1 MHYLLNMEIV
11 LATGNMHKKKELE
24 QILSGH
30 KILIPSD
37 LGVDFDCDE
46 TGLTFMENALLK
58 AETLYELVKRPVL
71 ADDSGLCVQ
80 ALDGAPGIYSARYG
94 SEGGVNLSDSD
105 RNTLLLKNIEK
116 VEDRTAFFVCAMVLI
131 TAPYR
136 IYSVQEAFDG
146 AIAQAPY
153 GGGGFGYDPVFI
165 DALSGKTAAEL
176 SDEEKNLVS
185 HRGKAGKVMK
195 TLMEAL

>member
-1 MHYLLNMEIV
+1 MEIV

-24 QILSGH
+24 QIFSGH

-46 TGLTFMENALLK
+46 TGTTFMENALLK

-80 ALDGAPGIYSARYG
+80 ALNGAPGIYSARYG
-94 SEGGVNLSDSD
+94 SQGGVNLSDSD
-105 RNTLLLKNIEK
+105 RNKLLLNNIEGAA
-116 VEDRTAFFVCAMVLI
+116 DRSAFFVCAMVLK
-131 TAPYR
+131 TGPYKV
-136 IYSVQEAFDG
+136 YSVQESFDG
-146 AIAQAPY
+146 SIAPSPF

-176 SDEEKNLVS
+176 SEEEKNRVS
-185 HRGKAGKVMK
+185 HRGKAGKIMK
-195 TLMEAL
+195 SVLEALS

>member
-1 MHYLLNMEIV
+1 MHYLLHMEIV

-30 KILIPSD
+30 RILIPSD

-46 TGLTFMENALLK
+46 TGQTFMENALLK
-58 AETLYELVKRPVL
+58 AETLYDLVKRPVL

-105 RNTLLLKNIEK
+105 RNRLLLNNIQGT
-116 VEDRTAFFVCAMVLI
+116 EDRTAFFVCAMVLI

-136 IYSVQEAFDG
+136 VYSVQEAFNG
-146 AIAQAPY
+146 SIAEAPY

-165 DALSGKTAAEL
+165 DALSGKTASEL
-176 SDEEKNLVS
+176 TEEEKNRVS

>member
-94 SEGGVNLSDSD
+94 SEGGVNLSDAD
-105 RNTLLLKNIEK
+105 RNNLLLKNIDG

-131 TAPYR
+131 TAPYKV
-136 IYSVQEAFDG
+136 YSVQESFEG
-146 AIAQAPY
+146 SIAEAPY

-176 SDEEKNLVS
+176 TDKEKNLVS
-185 HRGKAGKVMK
+185 HRGKAGKVMN

>member
-1 MHYLLNMEIV
+1 MHYLLLMEIV

-30 KILIPSD
+30 RILIPSD

-46 TGLTFMENALLK
+46 TGQTFMENALLK
-58 AETLYELVKRPVL
+58 AETLYDLVKRPVL

-105 RNTLLLKNIEK
+105 RNLLLLKNIQGA
-116 VEDRTAFFVCAMVLI
+116 EDRTAFFVCAMVLI

-136 IYSVQEAFDG
+136 VYSVQEAFNG
-146 AIAQAPY
+146 SIAEAPY

-176 SDEEKNLVS
+176 TEEEKNRVS

>member
-1 MHYLLNMEIV
+1 MHYLLHMEIV

-46 TGLTFMENALLK
+46 TGQTFMENALLK
-58 AETLYELVKRPVL
+58 AETLYKLVGRPVL

-80 ALDGAPGIYSARYG
+80 ALDGGPGIYSARYG
-94 SEGGVNLSDSD
+94 SERGINLSDSD
-105 RNTLLLKNIEK
+105 RNVLLLKNIEGS
-116 VEDRTAFFVCAMVLI
+116 EDRTAFFVCAMVLI
-131 TAPYR
+131 TAPYK
-136 IYSVQEAFDG
+136 IYSVQESFDG
-146 AIAQAPY
+146 SIAEAAY

-176 SDEEKNLVS
+176 TDDEKNRVS